1 MLKNHVLNK
10 LHANLKYKPTL
21 SQTELLDKLAEFVI
35 DINNQSIFV
44 VSGFAGTGKTSAIS
58 ALVATLK
65 ELQIK
70 YVLLAPT
77 GRAAK
82 VLTNY
87 SGEKAFTVHKKI
99 YRQKS
104 SADAFGKFVLDRN
117 AFSNTVFIVD
127 EASMIS
133 NSSVDQSVF
142 GSGRLLDDL
151 VEFVRSGKSCRLIL
165 VGDRAQLPP
174 VGLDESPALNCNE
187 LRHFGDVEKINLN
200 DVVRQAA
207 DSEILSN
214 ANRLRRNI
222 DGNIIEMP
230 KFHFTDIADVELINS
245 ADVVAKI
252 DDAYTK
258 YGFENTSIIS
268 YSNRRANR
276 YNQGIRTRIFG
287 REEELVTGDL
297 LMVVKNC
304 YQFID
309 NSAEIDFIANGDIAE
324 VMRIGKYEQRYGF
337 RFANVTLCFHD
348 YNDAE
353 IDCKIM
359 LDTLTIESASL
370 SYDDSRKFYAQI
382 AEDYMHIANKRKRYC
397 AIREDLYFN
406 ALQVKYAYAITCHKA
421 QGGQWAAVFLDKLFF
436 KEQLTISDLRWLYTA
451 FTRATE
457 KLFLIDFD
465 KKYYSIDNINRF

>member
-1 MLKNHVLNK
+1 MLKNHVFNK
-10 LHANLKYKPTL
+10 LCENLKHKPTA
-21 SQTELLDKLAEFVI
+21 SQTELLVKLAEFVI
-35 DINNQSIFV
+35 DENNRSIFV

-58 ALVATLK
+58 ALVATIK

-70 YVLLAPT
+70 YILLAPT

-82 VLTNY
+82 VLANY
-87 SGEKAFTVHKKI
+87 SGEKTFTIHKKI
-99 YRQKS
+99 YRPKS
-104 SADAFGKFVLDRN
+104 SADGFGKFVLDRN
-117 AFSNTVFIVD
+117 VCSNTVFIVD
-127 EASMIS
+127 EVSMIS
-133 NSSVDQSVF
+133 NSSVEQSVF

-151 VEFVRSGKSCRLIL
+151 IEFVRSGKACRLIL

-174 VGLDESPALNCNE
+174 VGLDESPALNEGE
-187 LRHFGDVEKINLN
+187 LKHFGDIQKINLD

-214 ANRLRRNI
+214 ANLLRQNI
-222 DGNIIEMP
+222 DNNIVEMP
-230 KFHFTDIADVELINS
+230 RFSFTNFADVELITS
-245 ADVVAKI
+245 ADVVEKI
-252 DDAYTK
+252 EDAYTN

-276 YNQGIRTRIFG
+276 YNKGIRTRIFG
-287 REEELVTGDL
+287 RDEELVIGDL

-304 YQFID
+304 YKFID
-309 NSAEIDFIANGDIAE
+309 NNDEIDFIANGDIAE
-324 VMRIGKYEQRYGF
+324 VVKTGKYEDRYGF

-353 IDCKIM
+353 LNCKIM
-359 LDTLTIESASL
+359 LDTLTLESASL
-370 SYDDSRKFYAQI
+370 GYDDSRRLYAEI
-382 AEDYMHIANKRKRYC
+382 AEDYAHITNKRKRYY

-421 QGGQWAAVFLDKLFF
+421 QGGQWSAVFLDRLFF

-465 KKYYSIDNINRF
+465 KKYYSDK

>member
-1 MLKNHVLNK
+1 MLKNHVFNK
-10 LHANLKYKPTL
+10 LCENLKHKPTT
-21 SQTELLDKLAEFVI
+21 SQIELLAKLADFVI
-35 DINNQSIFV
+35 DNNNRSIFV
-44 VSGFAGTGKTSAIS
+44 ISGFAGTGKTSAIS
-58 ALVATLK
+58 ALVATIK
-65 ELQIK
+65 ELQVK

-82 VLTNY
+82 VITNY
-87 SGEKAFTVHKKI
+87 SGESAFTIHKKI

-104 SADAFGKFVLDRN
+104 STDGFGKFVLDKN
-117 AFSNTVFIVD
+117 LHSNTIFIVD
-127 EASMIS
+127 EVSMIS
-133 NSSVDQSVF
+133 NSSVEQSVF

-151 VEFVRSGKSCRLIL
+151 IEFVRSGKSCRLIL

-174 VGLDESPALNCNE
+174 VGLDESPALNDSE
-187 LRHFGDVEKINLN
+187 LKYFGDIQKINLN

-214 ANRLRRNI
+214 ANLLRQNI
-222 DGNIIEMP
+222 DNNIIEMP
-230 KFHFTDIADVELINS
+230 KFHFTNLADVELIKS
-245 ADVVAKI
+245 AAVVEKI
-252 DDAYTK
+252 DSAYTD
-258 YGFENTSIIS
+258 YGFENTSVIS

-287 REEELVTGDL
+287 REEELVVGDL

-304 YQFID
+304 YKFID
-309 NSAEIDFIANGDIAE
+309 NDAEIDFIANGDIAE
-324 VMRIGKYEQRYGF
+324 VVRIGKYEKRYGF

-348 YNDAE
+348 YNDVE
-353 IDCKIM
+353 FDCKIM

-370 SYDDSRKFYAQI
+370 DYDDSRKLYAAI
-382 AEDYMHIANKRKRYC
+382 AEDYVHIANKRKRYY

-421 QGGQWAAVFLDKLFF
+421 QGGQWSAVFLDRLFF

-465 KKYYSIDNINRF
+465 Y

>member
-1 MLKNHVLNK
+1 MLKNHVFNL
-10 LHANLKYKPTL
+10 LCTNLKYTPTS
-21 SQTELLDKLAEFVI
+21 SQTELLVKLAEFII
-35 DINNQSIFV
+35 DKNDSRIFI

-65 ELQIK
+65 NLQLK
-70 YVLLAPT
+70 SVLLAPT

-82 VLTNY
+82 VITSY
-87 SGEKAFTVHKKI
+87 SNTAAYTIHKKI

-104 SADAFGKFVLDRN
+104 SSDGFGKFVIDKN
-117 AFSNTVFIVD
+117 IHADTIFIVD

-133 NSSVDQSVF
+133 NTLSEQSVF
-142 GSGRLLDDL
+142 GSGRLLDDMI
-151 VEFVRSGKSCRLIL
+151 EFIRSGKSCRLVL

-174 VGLDESPALNCNE
+174 VGLEQSPALNEQE
-187 LRHFGDVEKINLN
+187 LHYFGDIQKINLN

-214 ANRLRRNI
+214 ANRLRVNI
-222 DGNIIEMP
+222 DNNILQIP
-230 KFHFTDIADVELINS
+230 KLKFTNFADVELIS
-245 ADVVAKI
+245 SGDVVEKI
-252 DDAYTK
+252 DDAYSK
-258 YGFENTSIIS
+258 FGFENTAVIT

-276 YNQGIRTRIFG
+276 YNEGIRARIFG
-287 REEELVTGDL
+287 REEQLVIGDL

-309 NSAEIDFIANGDIAE
+309 ADKDIDFIANGDIAE
-324 VMRIGKYEQRYGF
+324 ITRIGKYEQRYGF
-337 RFANVTLCFHD
+337 NFANVSLCFHD
-348 YNDAE
+348 YNDME
-353 IDCKIM
+353 LDCKIM
-359 LDTLTIESASL
+359 LDTLKIESASL
-370 SYDDSRKFYAQI
+370 SYDDSRKLYAAI
-382 AEDYMHIANKRKRYC
+382 AEDYAHITNKRKLYA

-421 QGGQWAAVFLDKLFF
+421 QGGQWRTVFLDRLFF
-436 KEQLTISDLRWLYTA
+436 KEQITIADLRWLYTA

-465 KKYYSIDNINRF
+465 KKYQE

>member
-1 MLKNHVLNK
+1 MLKNHVFNK
-10 LHANLKYKPTL
+10 LCENLKHKPTA
-21 SQTELLDKLAEFVI
+21 SQIELLARLAEFVI
-35 DINNQSIFV
+35 DKNNLSIFV
-44 VSGFAGTGKTSAIS
+44 ISGFAGTGKTSAIS
-58 ALVATLK
+58 ALVATIK

-70 YVLLAPT
+70 YILLAPT

-82 VLTNY
+82 VITNY
-87 SGEKAFTVHKKI
+87 SGESAFTIHKKI

-104 SADAFGKFVLDRN
+104 SNDGFGKFVLDKN
-117 AFSNTVFIVD
+117 LHSNTFFIVD

-133 NSSVDQSVF
+133 NSSAEQSVF

-151 VEFVRSGKSCRLIL
+151 IEFVRSGKSCRLIL

-174 VGLDESPALNCNE
+174 VGLDESPALNDRE
-187 LRHFGDVEKINLN
+187 LKHFGDIQKVNLN
-200 DVVRQAA
+200 EVVRQAA

-214 ANRLRRNI
+214 ANLLRQNI
-222 DGNIIEMP
+222 DNNIIEMP
-230 KFHFTDIADVELINS
+230 KFHFTNLADVELITS
-245 ADVVAKI
+245 AAVVEKI
-252 DDAYTK
+252 DDAYTN
-258 YGFENTSIIS
+258 YGFENTSVIS

-287 REEELVTGDL
+287 REEELVIGDL

-324 VMRIGKYEQRYGF
+324 VVRIGRYEDRYGF

-348 YNDAE
+348 YNDVE
-353 IDCKIM
+353 FDCKIM

-370 SYDDSRKFYAQI
+370 GYDGSRKLYAAI
-382 AEDYMHIANKRKRYC
+382 AEDYAHITNKRKRYY

-421 QGGQWAAVFLDKLFF
+421 QGGQWSAVFLDRLFF

-451 FTRATE
+451 FTRATQ
-457 KLFLIDFD
+457 KLFLIDFR
-465 KKYYSIDNINRF
+465 Y

>member
-1 MLKNHVLNK
+1 MLKNHVYNRLCV
-10 LHANLKYKPTL
+10 NLQHKPTA
-21 SQTELLDKLAEFVI
+21 SQTELLVKLAEFII
-35 DINNQSIFV
+35 DKNNTDIFV
-44 VSGFAGTGKTSAIS
+44 ISGFAGTGKTSAIS

-65 ELQIK
+65 ELQMK
-70 YVLLAPT
+70 SVLLAPT

-87 SGEKAFTVHKKI
+87 SGETAFTIHKKI

-104 SADAFGKFVLDRN
+104 SSDGFGKFVLSMNILSD
-117 AFSNTVFIVD
+117 TLFIVD
-127 EASMIS
+127 EASMIA
-133 NSSVDQSVF
+133 NTLVDQSVF

-174 VGLDESPALNCNE
+174 VGLDESPALNETE
-187 LRHFGDVEKINLN
+187 LKSFGKIQKVNLN

-214 ANRLRRNI
+214 ANRVRKNI
-222 DGNIIEMP
+222 DSKVLEIP
-230 KFHFTDIADVELINS
+230 KLKFTNFADVELIS
-245 ADVVAKI
+245 PAQVEEKI
-252 DDAYTK
+252 DSAYSK
-258 YGFENTSIIS
+258 YGVENTAIIS
-268 YSNRRANR
+268 YSNRRANQ
-276 YNQGIRTRIFG
+276 YNQGIRSRIFY
-287 REEELVTGDL
+287 RDSELVVGDL

-304 YQFID
+304 YQFVEN
-309 NSAEIDFIANGDIAE
+309 NSEIDFIANGDIAE
-324 VMRIGKYEQRYGF
+324 IVRIGKYEDRYGF

-348 YNDAE
+348 YNDTE
-353 IDCKIM
+353 FNCKIM

-370 SYDDSRKFYAQI
+370 SYDDSRKLYAAV
-382 AEDYMHIANKRKRYC
+382 AEDYMHIRGKRQRYN

-421 QGGQWAAVFLDKLFF
+421 QGGQWQAVFLDKLFF
-436 KEQLTISDLRWLYTA
+436 KEQLTLSDLRWLYTA

-457 KLFLIDFD
+457 KLFLINFD
-465 KKYYSIDNINRF
+465 SKYIE

>member
-1 MLKNHVLNK
+1 
-10 LHANLKYKPTL
+10 
-21 SQTELLDKLAEFVI
+21 LLVKLAEFVI
-35 DINNQSIFV
+35 DKNNLSIFV

-70 YVLLAPT
+70 YILLAPT

-87 SGEKAFTVHKKI
+87 SGEKAFTIHKKI

-104 SADAFGKFVLDRN
+104 SADGFGKFVLDRN
-117 AFSNTVFIVD
+117 IFSNTIFIVD
-127 EASMIS
+127 EVSMIS
-133 NSSVDQSVF
+133 NTSVEQSVF

-151 VEFVRSGKSCRLIL
+151 IEFVRSGKSCRLVL

-174 VGLDESPALNCNE
+174 VGLDESPALNEDE
-187 LRHFGDVEKINLN
+187 LKYFGDIQKINLN

-214 ANRLRRNI
+214 ANLLRQNI
-222 DGNIIEMP
+222 DGNIVEMP
-230 KFHFTDIADVELINS
+230 KFNFTNFADVELITS
-245 ADVVAKI
+245 ADVVEKI
-252 DDAYTK
+252 DDAYNN

-268 YSNRRANR
+268 YSNRRANQ
-276 YNQGIRTRIFG
+276 YNRGIRTRIFG
-287 REEELVTGDL
+287 RDEELVTGDL

-304 YQFID
+304 YKFID
-309 NSAEIDFIANGDIAE
+309 NNAEIDFIANGDIAE
-324 VMRIGKYEQRYGF
+324 VVKIGKYEERYGF

-353 IDCKIM
+353 LNCKIM

-370 SYDDSRKFYAQI
+370 GYDDSRNLYAKI
-382 AEDYMHIANKRKRYC
+382 AEDYAHIANKQKRYY

-421 QGGQWAAVFLDKLFF
+421 QGGQWAAVFLDRLFF

-465 KKYYSIDNINRF
+465 KKYYTDK

>member
-1 MLKNHVLNK
+1 MLKNHVFNK
-10 LHANLKYKPTL
+10 LCENLKHKPTI
-21 SQTELLDKLAEFVI
+21 SQTELLAKLAEFVI
-35 DINNQSIFV
+35 DKNNQNIFV

-58 ALVATLK
+58 ALVATIK

-70 YVLLAPT
+70 YILLAPT

-82 VLTNY
+82 VLANY
-87 SGEKAFTVHKKI
+87 SGEKAFTIHKKI

-104 SADAFGKFVLDRN
+104 SADGIGKFVLDRN
-117 AFSNTVFIVD
+117 VFSNTVFIVD
-127 EASMIS
+127 EVSMIS
-133 NSSVDQSVF
+133 NSSVEQSVF
-142 GSGRLLDDL
+142 GSGHLLDDL
-151 VEFVRSGKSCRLIL
+151 IGFVRSGKSCRLIL

-174 VGLDESPALNCNE
+174 VGLNESPALSENE
-187 LRHFGDVEKINLN
+187 LKHFGDIQKINLN

-214 ANRLRRNI
+214 ANLLRQNI
-222 DGNIIEMP
+222 DNSIVEMP
-230 KFHFTDIADVELINS
+230 KFSFTNLADVELITA
-245 ADVVAKI
+245 ADVIEKI
-252 DDAYTK
+252 DGAYTN

-268 YSNRRANR
+268 YSNRRANQ
-276 YNQGIRTRIFG
+276 YNKGIRTRIFG
-287 REEELVTGDL
+287 REEELVIGDL

-304 YQFID
+304 YKFID
-309 NSAEIDFIANGDIAE
+309 NNTEIDFIANGDIAE
-324 VMRIGKYEQRYGF
+324 VVKIGKYENRYGF
-337 RFANVTLCFHD
+337 RFANVRLCFHD

-353 IDCKIM
+353 LNCKIM

-370 SYDDSRKFYAQI
+370 GYDDSRKLYAEI
-382 AEDYMHIANKRKRYC
+382 AEDYAHITNKRKRYY

-421 QGGQWAAVFLDKLFF
+421 QGGQWSAVFLDRLFF
-436 KEQLTISDLRWLYTA
+436 KEQLTVSDLRWLYTA

-465 KKYYSIDNINRF
+465 KKYYSNKNL

>member
-1 MLKNHVLNK
+1 MFKNHVFNK
-10 LHANLKYKPTL
+10 LCANLKHTPTT
-21 SQTELLDKLAEFVI
+21 SQTELLVKFAEFVI
-35 DINNQSIFV
+35 DKSNQSIFV

-58 ALVATLK
+58 ALVATIK

-82 VLTNY
+82 VLANY
-87 SGEKAFTVHKKI
+87 SGESAFTIHKKI

-104 SADAFGKFVLDRN
+104 SSDGFGKFTLDRN
-117 AFSNTVFIVD
+117 VYSNTIFIVD

-133 NSSVDQSVF
+133 NISAEQSVF
-142 GSGRLLDDL
+142 GSGRLLNDL
-151 VEFVRSGKSCRLIL
+151 VEFIHSGKSCRLIL

-174 VGLDESPALNCNE
+174 VGLDESPALNDYE
-187 LRHFGDVEKINLN
+187 LKQFGDVQKVSLN

-214 ANRLRRNI
+214 ANLLRRNI
-222 DGNIIEMP
+222 DDNIIEMP
-230 KFHFTDIADVELINS
+230 KFKFTNRADVELITS
-245 ADVVAKI
+245 AHVVEKI
-252 DDAYTK
+252 DAAYSD

-268 YSNRRANR
+268 YSNRRANQ
-276 YNQGIRTRIFG
+276 YNQGIRSRIFG
-287 REEELVTGDL
+287 REEELVIGDL

-309 NSAEIDFIANGDIAE
+309 NNAEIDFIANGDIAE
-324 VMRIGKYEQRYGF
+324 VVRIGKCEQRYGF

-353 IDCKIM
+353 LNCKIM

-370 SYDDSRKFYAQI
+370 GYDDSRKLYAAV
-382 AEDYMHIANKRKRYC
+382 AEDYSHIANKQKRYY
-397 AIREDLYFN
+397 AIREDVYFN

-421 QGGQWAAVFLDKLFF
+421 QGGQWSAVFLDRLFF

-451 FTRATE
+451 FTRATV
-457 KLFLIDFD
+457 KLFLIDFN
-465 KKYYSIDNINRF
+465 KKYLE